1 MECVITK
8 AARPQPIL
16 SVTQI
21 PSQSFEE
28 RGIRMHKTIHKS
40 ILATMILLLSI
51 TLLIPANTFAAAPST
66 WAAPYVSAVTSEPEL
81 DVSRLLTN
89 YQNRITRGEFAYLA
103 VALYDYYTG
112 TTPEAGQARFTDT
125 TDPYVLA
132 AKNAGIVSGY
142 EDGSYRPN
150 NEIRRDELATLF
162 VNLFKATNIKYQP
175 ADASRFADDAVI
187 QSWAKSSV
195 YIAKTNGVV
204 SGVGA
209 GSFNPAGTATREEA
223 LIMLYKATRLRGDN
237 PILEVHF
244 IDVGQGDATLIKKG
258 DRAMLID
265 GGDYLSDTLLVN
277 YLKAKGITKL
287 DYIIA
292 THPHMDHIG
301 GLDSVVKTFEV
312 DKVIMPDASQET
324 PTYMSFASAL
334 ALRELVQERPTGGES
349 FGLGNSTF
357 TLLAPNSS
365 SYDDLNDHSIVL
377 KLTDGVNDFLFAGD
391 ATALS
396 ESEMLLRFRGQ
407 LAAEVLKISHH
418 GSDDAS
424 SQNFLNAVSPKY
436 AVISVG
442 AGNDYGL
449 PSQIVLNRLAS
460 MNVKLYRTDL
470 LDTIVA
476 KSDGIS
482 ITFDKVPT
490 AAAWLPGTV
499 GSAMPTPL
507 PVPAPAPT
515 PAPVPAPIVSPA
527 PVAPGTVVPNGIII
541 SLLDK
546 KAELVTIQNTT
557 KSDVNLQGYKLV
569 SEKGNQIYVFPN
581 YLLKADASVKVAS
594 GDATGDL
601 KWTTQNMWNNSD
613 PDPAA
618 LYDSNGVLVSRV
630 VK

>member
-1 MECVITK
+1 
-8 AARPQPIL
+8 
-16 SVTQI
+16 
-21 PSQSFEE
+21 
-28 RGIRMHKTIHKS
+28 MHKTVHKS
-40 ILATMILLLSI
+40 ILTTMILLLSI
-51 TLLIPANTFAAAPST
+51 TLLTPANTFAAAPST
-66 WAAPYVSAVTSEPEL
+66 WAAPYVTAVTSEPEL
-81 DVSRLLTN
+81 DVSQLLGV

-103 VALYDYYTG
+103 VALYNYYTG
-112 TTPEAGQARFTDT
+112 TAPEAGLARFTDT

-142 EDGSYRPN
+142 EDGSYRPSS
-150 NEIRRDELATLF
+150 EIRRDELATLF
-162 VNLFKATNIKYQP
+162 VNLFKATNINYQS
-175 ADASRFADDAVI
+175 ADASRFADDAII

-195 YIAKTNGVV
+195 YIAKKNGVV
-204 SGVGA
+204 SGVGS
-209 GSFNPAGTATREEA
+209 GNFNPAGTATREEA

-244 IDVGQGDATLIKKG
+244 IDVGQGDAALIKKG

-287 DYIIA
+287 DYLIA
-292 THPHMDHIG
+292 THPHTDHIG

-312 DKVIMPDASQET
+312 DKVIMPEVTQDT
-324 PTYMSFASAL
+324 PTYVSFASAL
-334 ALRELVQERPTGGES
+334 AMRELVQERPEAGER
-349 FGLGNSTF
+349 FGLGKSTF

-365 SYDDLNDHSIVL
+365 SYTDLNDHSIVL

-442 AGNDYGL
+442 NRNDYGL
-449 PSQIVLNRLAS
+449 PSQVVLNRLAS

-490 AAAWLPGTV
+490 AAAWIPGS
-499 GSAMPTPL
+499 GGASTPA
-507 PVPAPAPT
+507 PIPAPT
-515 PAPVPAPIVSPA
+515 PAPAPVPIVSPA
-527 PVAPGTVVPNGIII
+527 PAATGTVVPNGIII

-546 KAELVTIQNTT
+546 KAELVTLQNTT
-557 KSDVNLQGYKLV
+557 KSDVNLQGYRLV
-569 SEKGNQIYVFPN
+569 SEKGNQIYDFPN
-581 YLLKADASVKVAS
+581 YLLKAGASIKVAS

-601 KWTTQNMWNNSD
+601 KWTAQNMWNNSET
-613 PDPAA
+613 DPAA

-630 VK
+630 IK

>member
-1 MECVITK
+1 
-8 AARPQPIL
+8 
-16 SVTQI
+16 
-21 PSQSFEE
+21 
-28 RGIRMHKTIHKS
+28 MHKTVHKS

-51 TLLIPANTFAAAPST
+51 TLLTPANTFAAAPST
-66 WAAPYVSAVTSEPEL
+66 WAAPYVTAVTSEPEL
-81 DVSRLLTN
+81 EVDRLLTN

-112 TTPEAGQARFTDT
+112 TTPEVGQARFTDT

-162 VNLFKATNIKYQP
+162 VNLFKATSINYQP
-175 ADASRFADDAVI
+175 ADASRFADDATI

-204 SGVGA
+204 SGVGS
-209 GSFNPAGTATREEA
+209 GNFNPAGTATREEA

-237 PILEVHF
+237 PVLEVHF
-244 IDVGQGDATLIKKG
+244 IDVGQGDAALIKKG

-265 GGDYLSDTLLVN
+265 GGDYLSDTLLIN
-277 YLKAKGITKL
+277 YLKSKGITKL
-287 DYIIA
+287 DYLIA

-301 GLDSVVKTFEV
+301 GLDSVIKTFEV
-312 DKVIMPDASQET
+312 DKVIMPDATQET
-324 PTYMSFASAL
+324 PTYVSFASAL
-334 ALRELVQERPTGGES
+334 AMKEVGVEQPSAGKS

-396 ESEMLLRFRGQ
+396 ESEMLLRFRSQ

-442 AGNDYGL
+442 ASNDYGL
-449 PSQIVLNRLAS
+449 PSQVVLNRLAS

-470 LDTIVA
+470 MDTIVA

-490 AAAWLPGTV
+490 AAVWIPGSGGTSGTV
-499 GSAMPTPL
+499 PT
-507 PVPAPAPT
+507 PAPT
-515 PAPVPAPIVSPA
+515 PAPAPVPAPIVSPA

-557 KSDVNLQGYKLV
+557 KADVNLQGYRLV
-569 SEKGNQIYVFPN
+569 SEKGNQIYDFPN
-581 YLLKADASVKVAS
+581 YLLKAGASIKVAS

-601 KWTTQNMWNNSD
+601 KWTAQNVWNNSD